1 MKSQK
6 FPIFLINLNKRPER
20 LISSIRELSK
30 VKLSEYIVRKEGSDE
45 EKSKRLKYEYITK
58 DVVDNIDNNLVSTHI
73 LPTWGAVG
81 CAISHIEIWRE
92 IINKNFM
99 YCIIF
104 EDDILIEDPIKFKI
118 NYNSAIN
125 LIKKNLDTNMF
136 ITLNSKTRYESDL
149 SCDYPNL
156 KKISNN
162 SDIIGTSCYLINNTC
177 ARSFLEMLPIT
188 YQIDIQISRWKTYL
202 ESKKK
207 TYYLIYTDSG
217 ITNKNF
223 ISDVQYYF
231 INFKELHDILNCMLP
246 LEIIEVIYKYLPKY
260 ENYNSIYNYHDNYN
274 LHYYN
279 SLWYELI

>member
-1 MKSQK
+1 
-6 FPIFLINLNKRPER
+6 
-20 LISSIRELSK
+20 
-30 VKLSEYIVRKEGSDE
+30 
-45 EKSKRLKYEYITK
+45 
-58 DVVDNIDNNLVSTHI
+58 
-73 LPTWGAVG
+73 
-81 CAISHIEIWRE
+81 
-92 IINKNFM
+92 
-99 YCIIF
+99 
-104 EDDILIEDPIKFKI
+104 
-118 NYNSAIN
+118 
-125 LIKKNLDTNMF
+125 MF

-156 KKISNN
+156 KKISDNA
-162 SDIIGTSCYLINNTC
+162 DIIGTSCYLINNTC

-231 INFKELHDILNCMLP
+231 INFKELHDILNCMIP